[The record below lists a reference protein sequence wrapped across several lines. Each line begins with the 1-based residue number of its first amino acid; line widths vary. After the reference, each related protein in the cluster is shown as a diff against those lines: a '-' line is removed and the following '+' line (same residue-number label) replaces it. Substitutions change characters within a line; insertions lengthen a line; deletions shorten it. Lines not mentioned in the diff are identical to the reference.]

1 MGYRVFTHCHCLRC
15 FAVLRQT
22 PISGRPYVKRF
33 DLCHCTVSCLSVTL
47 ANCGQTVGWIKM
59 PLGNFG
65 MEVGLGP
72 GDVVLDGDPAPRPKG
87 HIALNGHPAP
97 PKISPKGAHQPPPLS
112 AHVYCSQT
120 LGWIKMPLGTKIGLG
135 PGHIVLGGAPAL
147 PQKRGHSS
155 PPFSAHVY
163 CCQTSGW
170 IKMPLGTEV
179 DVGSGTLC

>member
-1 MGYRVFTHCHCLRC
+1 LLRCIMGYRVFTHCHCLRC

-97 PKISPKGAHQPPPLS
+97 QRSPRK
-112 AHVYCSQT
+112 
-120 LGWIKMPLGTKIGLG
+120 
-135 PGHIVLGGAPAL
+135 GHINHPHFRPMSIAAKRWGGSRCHL
-147 PQKRGHSS
+147 VRR
-155 PPFSAHVY
+155 
-163 CCQTSGW
+163 
-170 IKMPLGTEV
+170 
-179 DVGSGTLC
+179 